1 MSKWFLWI
9 ILSSLTGSPIGSAVA
24 LLVFYWAVDRFT
36 FRMLPDPVAFVRK
49 RMRAGKLKGD
59 LVGNPHDRRARYEL
73 AEIMISRKRYARAV
87 ELLRPNLEAG
97 DDDVP
102 TLYTMGLACLGAG
115 HPLQGE
121 KLMDHAAEKDP
132 GFRLGAIELERGRW
146 RLERGDAKGAQEALK
161 KALTFRSGSIE
172 ARVLLARAIEA
183 GGDDGAA
190 ALMREEAWREYV
202 GSPAFHRRA
211 ERFWAWR
218 AKPSR
223 PALYAVGAARAL
235 FLFGTFA
242 GPQVAAAAHQMSSPA
257 GEQYEAEDDGP

>member
-9 ILSSLTGSPIGSAVA
+9 ILSSLTGSPIGSAIA
-24 LLVFYWAVDRFT
+24 ILVFYWAVDRFT
-36 FRMLPDPVAFVRK
+36 FRMLPDPVGFVRK
-49 RMRAGKLKGD
+49 RMRAGKLRRD

-73 AEIMISRKRYARAV
+73 AEIMLDRKRYARAV

-102 TLYTMGLACLGAG
+102 TVFTMGVACLGAG
-115 HPLQGE
+115 HSQQGE
-121 KLMDHAAEKDP
+121 KLLDHAAEKDA

-146 RLERGDAKGAQEALK
+146 RLQRGDAKGAQEALK
-161 KALTFRSGSIE
+161 KALGFRSGSVE
-172 ARVLLARAIEA
+172 ARVLLAKALEA
-183 GGDDGAA
+183 GGDDGAG

-202 GSPAFHRRA
+202 GSPAFHRRV

-223 PALYAVGAARAL
+223 PALYAA
-235 FLFGTFA
+235 
-242 GPQVAAAAHQMSSPA
+242 VAAAALLMFGRFAAPQGAAAAHRFNHSSR
-257 GEQYEAEDDGP
+257 YEAEDDGP

>member
-9 ILSSLTGSPIGSAVA
+9 ILSSLTGSPIGSAIA

-36 FRMLPDPVAFVRK
+36 FRMLPDPVGLVRK
-49 RMRAGKLKGD
+49 WMRAGKLRRD

-73 AEIMISRKRYARAV
+73 AEIMLGRKRYARAV

-102 TLYTMGLACLGAG
+102 TVYTMGVACLGAG
-115 HPLQGE
+115 HPEQGE
-121 KLMDHAAEKDP
+121 KLLEHAAEKDP

-146 RLERGDAKGAQEALK
+146 RLQRGDAKGAQEALK
-161 KALTFRSGSIE
+161 KALGFRSGSIE
-172 ARVLLARAIEA
+172 ARVLLARALEA

-202 GSPAFHRRA
+202 GSPAFHRRV

-223 PALYAVGAARAL
+223 PAIYAVAAAAAL
-235 FLFGTFA
+235 LLFGKIA
-242 GPQVAAAAHQMSSPA
+242 APQVAAAAHRINGSS
-257 GEQYEAEDDGP
+257 QYQAEDDGP